1 MCEPY
6 LVKTVLCCC
15 LHLLVVKE
23 SNSTPTT
30 TSLVV
35 EVISRLHLRDVVR
48 LVIQVHLLKLV
59 TGNSYSLS
67 SLATLFHLYLFAYT
81 SVVDFYIKILRIYMC
96 IRLPTLMRI
105 RDLQVYVHCILYLF
119 LHFVYCFTLT
129 FKQPHSCT

>member
-15 LHLLVVKE
+15 LHLLVLKE

-67 SLATLFHLYLFAYT
+67 SLATLFQLYLL
-81 SVVDFYIKILRIYMC
+81 SNKIVPCARQSLLR
-96 IRLPTLMRI
+96 R
-105 RDLQVYVHCILYLF
+105 
-119 LHFVYCFTLT
+119 
-129 FKQPHSCT
+129 S

>member
-15 LHLLVVKE
+15 LHLLVLKE
-23 SNSTPTT
+23 SNSTPTVGT

-67 SLATLFHLYLFAYT
+67 SLATLFRLYLL
-81 SVVDFYIKILRIYMC
+81 SNKIVPCARQSLLR
-96 IRLPTLMRI
+96 R
-105 RDLQVYVHCILYLF
+105 
-119 LHFVYCFTLT
+119 
-129 FKQPHSCT
+129 S

>member
-15 LHLLVVKE
+15 LHLLVLKE

-67 SLATLFHLYLFAYT
+67 SLATLFHLYLL
-81 SVVDFYIKILRIYMC
+81 SNKIVPCARHSLLR
-96 IRLPTLMRI
+96 R
-105 RDLQVYVHCILYLF
+105 
-119 LHFVYCFTLT
+119 
-129 FKQPHSCT
+129 S